1 MDSLTAEETLKLET
15 YFFNTDEEEKK
26 AIFERARKIIIDNYD
41 KNDKTVKKLNLLL
54 AGLLT
59 ATDFN
64 TLTMGR
70 SALGKLHSLPE
81 QKQKTVSDE
90 QVMKLLKAFDL
101 RRHNREVQDK
111 KDQRNNRRNKK

>member
-1 MDSLTAEETLKLET
+1 MDSLTVEETLKLET

-41 KNDKTVKKLNLLL
+41 KNDKAVKKVNLLL
-54 AGLLT
+54 ADLLT

-70 SALGKLHSLPE
+70 SVLGKLHSLPE
-81 QKQKTVSDE
+81 QKQKTVTDE